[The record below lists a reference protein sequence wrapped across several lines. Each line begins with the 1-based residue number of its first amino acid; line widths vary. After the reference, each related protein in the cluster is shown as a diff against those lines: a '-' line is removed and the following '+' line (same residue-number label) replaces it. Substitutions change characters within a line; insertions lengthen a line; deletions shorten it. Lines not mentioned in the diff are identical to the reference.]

1 MVLQIPEN
9 SALLLGG
16 SADSMADL
24 PQQAFALTLSDD
36 VLESMIKSVRN
47 GQEIQL
53 SLGDTPSFLFSGEE
67 HSIDNLSP
75 NYEYE
80 LFYTKSTSPT
90 SLSRLPNPAM
100 PILSAKNRNA
110 LLRRSQ
116 PEGRTKPDPKPLPTK
131 TARPQNSPPSRPL
144 TQAEKEQADIAALSA
159 KFKEAE
165 ADKLENST
173 RIIEGKVTIKGGK
186 LASGKAK
193 LLSRPSGRSQP
204 GSPALSGVGSPSLGP
219 TSGNQAQEKAKKLR
233 FPLIHE
239 LAVRDQSFGDLLP
252 KWQGETEAEFHT
264 HLEKVAH
271 FDDGVQKWTLKQP
284 CWKEL
289 DVYAYHYEKET
300 DRQKAI
306 DNAIKKYDRMRL
318 GVSDPLWQ
326 KLLPVSDRGKG
337 ICLSKVQ
344 AAILKGPPA
353 PAPKISVQ
361 SPEASSPS
369 ADSGKEDSSSS
380 NNNNNKPKTGGEPMS
395 RTNSGSKTKKTSD
408 ALAQQKLLMSNKPLT
423 AKAKAAPKPTSSK
436 PSSAKTSPKV
446 SPTKPAS
453 KPAPKAATGKG
464 GRVLSKEFITDS
476 DTDSSEEAPLS
487 KLAAPASKKSQD
499 TKDMKATPKVKQQA
513 TERLSE
519 KLKPVEKSRDTPA
532 PKTKPAPVKSTEPKI
547 KDSIRA
553 EAPKPIRA
561 PKRARDDAGD
571 DSSSSGTPLSK
582 RFKNDDHRAPASKSR
597 PIAEPRQRKSDSSSQ
612 DRDRDRDS
620 IFAEPKPRK
629 SDSQSSRD
637 TITSRASQ
645 SSSSST
651 IKSKTSPVKK
661 SSPLASSPPTNASDI
676 DSSRKHTVTSTKP
689 SLATNKKR
697 KLDSTQT
704 DKPNPASS
712 RNRYEKSI
720 DSSSSDRS
728 DTSSSSD
735 SSLRERARTAT
746 ATATGTGTGTGSS
759 KVSEFVRL
767 KAEKFKAFY
776 ASYETL
782 HRELTGMEGEPPED
796 KVAELIDMHE
806 RLSRLK
812 REINRG
818 VEGEA

>member
-36 VLESMIKSVRN
+36 VLESMIESVRN

-67 HSIDNLSP
+67 HSIDNLFPS
-75 NYEYE
+75 YEYD
-80 LFYTKSTSPT
+80 LFYTDSTSPT
-90 SLSRLPNPAM
+90 SLSRLPSPAM

-116 PEGRTKPDPKPLPTK
+116 PEGKPKPNPKPLPTK
-131 TARPQNSPPSRPL
+131 TPKAQNSPPSRPL

-219 TSGNQAQEKAKKLR
+219 TSSNQAQEKAKKLR

-289 DVYAYHYEKET
+289 DVYAYHYEKEA

-369 ADSGKEDSSSS
+369 ADSGKEDSSGS
-380 NNNNNKPKTGGEPMS
+380 NNNKPKTGGEPMS

-408 ALAQQKLLMSNKPLT
+408 AVAQQKLLMSNKPLT
-423 AKAKAAPKPTSSK
+423 AKAKAAPKPASK

-464 GRVLSKEFITDS
+464 GRVLSKEFVTDS

-487 KLAAPASKKSQD
+487 KLAAPASKKPQD
-499 TKDMKATPKVKQQA
+499 FKGAKDMRATPKLRQQP

-519 KLKPVEKSRDTPA
+519 KPKPADKSRDTPV
-532 PKTKPAPVKSTEPKI
+532 PKAKPAPAKSTEPKI

-553 EAPKPIRA
+553 EALKPIRA
-561 PKRARDDAGD
+561 PKRARDDADD

-612 DRDRDRDS
+612 DRERDS
-620 IFAEPKPRK
+620 IVAEPPTKQRFK

-645 SSSSST
+645 GSST
-651 IKSKTSPVKK
+651 GLSTKSKASPVKK

-676 DSSRKHTVTSTKP
+676 DSSRKPTVTSTTNP
-689 SLATNKKR
+689 SSLATNKKR
-697 KLDSTQT
+697 KLDSTSQA
-704 DKPNPASS
+704 DKAPS
-712 RNRYEKSI
+712 RDRYEKNS

-728 DTSSSSD
+728 DASSSSD
-735 SSLRERARTAT
+735 SSLRKRARTT
-746 ATATGTGTGTGSS
+746 TTGTGTGSS
-759 KVSEFVRL
+759 KISEFVRL

-782 HRELTGMEGEPPED
+782 HRELTGMDGEPPED

-818 VEGEA
+818 VEVEA